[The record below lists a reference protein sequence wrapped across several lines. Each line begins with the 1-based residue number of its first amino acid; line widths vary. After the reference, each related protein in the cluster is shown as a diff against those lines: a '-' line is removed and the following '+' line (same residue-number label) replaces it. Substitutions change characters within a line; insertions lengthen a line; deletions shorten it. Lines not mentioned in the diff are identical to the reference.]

1 MELISELSKH
11 QDRMYIYE
19 EISAE
24 RNFQDKKHPDFQP
37 DNAHRLAVLTEEVGE
52 VAKGIQE
59 KDITNLRYELIQ
71 VAAVAVRW
79 IEAIDKS
86 YPSLDNKQK

>member
-1 MELISELSKH
+1 
-11 QDRMYIYE
+11 
-19 EISAE
+19 
-24 RNFQDKKHPDFQP
+24 
-37 DNAHRLAVLTEEVGE
+37 LTEEVGE